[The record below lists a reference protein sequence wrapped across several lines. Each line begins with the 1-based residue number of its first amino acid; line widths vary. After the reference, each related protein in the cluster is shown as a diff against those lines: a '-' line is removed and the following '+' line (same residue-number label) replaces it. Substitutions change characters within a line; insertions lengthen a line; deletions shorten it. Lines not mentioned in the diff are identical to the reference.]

1 MTMML
6 TDSIRLFLF
15 PLLMAFSAFSD
26 LFTMTISNRV
36 SILLVA
42 GFAVMAALTGM
53 NLSDVLSHVGAGL
66 LVLAITFTFF
76 ACGWIGGGDA
86 KLAAATALWLGF
98 APLMEYLLIA
108 SIFGGVITLVI
119 MRFRLMPL
127 PAMLQ
132 GQEWALRLHRVD
144 AGVPYGI
151 ALAAAA
157 ITVYPHTI
165 WMKPLGL

>member
-6 TDSIRLFLF
+6 TDIIRLFLF

-26 LFTMTISNRV
+26 LFTMTISNRI
-36 SILLVA
+36 SILLIA
-42 GFAVMAALTGM
+42 GFAVMAALIGM
-53 NLSDVLSHVGAGL
+53 SPVDVVSHIGAGL
-66 LVLAITFTFF
+66 TVLAVTFTLF

-86 KLAAATALWLGF
+86 KLAASTALWLGF
-98 APLMEYLLIA
+98 APLMEYLLVA
-108 SIFGGVITLVI
+108 SIFGGVLTLFI

-132 GQEWALRLHRVD
+132 DREWAMRLHRVD

-157 ITVYPHTI
+157 LTVYPHTI
-165 WMKPLGL
+165 WMKLPGL

>member
-1 MTMML
+1 MT
-6 TDSIRLFLF
+6 TDFIRLFLF

-36 SILLVA
+36 SILLIA
-42 GFAVMAALTGM
+42 GFAVMAALIGM
-53 NLSDVLSHVGAGL
+53 SLSDVVSHVGAGFV
-66 LVLAITFTFF
+66 VLAVTFTLF

-86 KLAAATALWLGF
+86 KLAASTALWIGF
-98 APLMEYLLIA
+98 GPLMEYLLIA
-108 SIFGGVITLVI
+108 SIFGGVLTLFI

-132 GQEWALRLHRVD
+132 SQEWAMRLHRVD

-165 WMKPLGL
+165 WMKPLGF